1 MKLTTYEQSMLD
13 GFEGEDKQF
22 AMKLIVQVAEAMDA
36 PRLQEITQA
45 HVVDTLTTGTGETGP
60 EYAYKLRDMQAKVA
74 VPTTINVGNI
84 DLKNPENNVPAEY
97 AFEVSR
103 EIMNIYK
110 DMGCEPTYTCS
121 PFQEPTNQLSY
132 GQHVAWGESSAIP
145 FANSVFGA
153 RTSRYGQFIASCAS
167 ICGRVPY
174 AGLHVS
180 ENRRAEIVVSIEN
193 LPGKFKDM
201 GLFYHILGYRVGQ
214 IVGEKIP
221 VIVGVD
227 PDISRD
233 HLKAFGAA
241 AATSGGI
248 GMFHMIGIT
257 PEADTLEEALQKQAA
272 EDYHEITLE
281 ELNTVLQQL
290 TENEV
295 GKNLEAVAFGAPHLS
310 YDEVVEIFNLFEK
323 VDWKIE
329 IPVYIAMSRRT
340 QDDIEANGMI
350 KKFDEAN
357 ITIVADRCVYYA
369 GILWDDG
376 LRVMTDSAKWAHYA
390 PKCID
395 AEVTIG
401 SFKDCVDSAV
411 VGKVVLQGFS
421 EEE

>member
-1 MKLTTYEQSMLD
+1 MILTDYEQSMLD
-13 GFEGEDKQF
+13 GHEGPDKQF
-22 AMKLIVQVAEAMDA
+22 AMELIVKVAESMEA
-36 PRLQEITQA
+36 PFLQEVTQA

-60 EYAYKLRDMQAKVA
+60 EYAYKLRDMGAKVSI
-74 VPTTINVGNI
+74 PTTINVGNI

-103 EIMNIYK
+103 EVMNIYK
-110 DMGCEPTYTCS
+110 NMGCEPTYTCS
-121 PFQEPTNQLSY
+121 PFQEPSNQLAV
-132 GQHVAWGESSAIP
+132 GQHVAWGESSAVP

-153 RTSRYGQFIASCAS
+153 RTSRYGQFIASAAS

-174 AGLHVS
+174 AGLHVT
-180 ENRRAEIVVSIEN
+180 ENRRGQVVISIEN
-193 LPGKFKDM
+193 LPQHFKDM

-214 IVGEKIP
+214 ITGEKIP
-221 VIVGVD
+221 VLVGVD
-227 PDISRD
+227 PEISRD

-248 GMFHMIGIT
+248 GMFHIVGVT
-257 PEADTLEEALQKQAA
+257 PEAPTLEEALQGQEA
-272 EDYHEITLE
+272 ELYHDINLQELNETLE
-281 ELNTVLQQL
+281 LL
-290 TENEV
+290 TENKAGEAI
-295 GKNLEAVAFGAPHLS
+295 EAVAFGAPHLS
-310 YDEVVEIFNLFEK
+310 YEEVEEIYHLFQA
-323 VDWKIE
+323 VDWDLQ

-340 QDDIEANGMI
+340 QDRLEANGMK
-350 KKFDEAN
+350 KKFDEAD
-357 ITIVADRCVYYA
+357 IRVVADRCVYYA

-411 VGKVVLQGFS
+411 AGRIVLHGFS
-421 EEE
+421 GEV